1 MDIYI
6 DGWLEDLACSLDV
19 SVCMG
24 GGKAGCTG
32 QSRVHRMIS
41 YGRDGRFISFVLLIG
56 WGLDKPLPISLELNL
71 REGIEPF
78 WEGLE
83 PVFRNGGD

>member
-1 MDIYI
+1 MDGYLYI

-32 QSRVHRMIS
+32 QGRVHRMIS
-41 YGRDGRFISFVLLIG
+41 YGRDGRFKGGMLCLYLYFDLIY
-56 WGLDKPLPISLELNL
+56 
-71 REGIEPF
+71 
-78 WEGLE
+78 
-83 PVFRNGGD
+83 VAT